1 MYAPLLVR
9 VYVIQLRFL
18 SVNVHFDTLCAIYGL
33 IDTEAADFAKNYVYM
48 NVLIN
53 INSLYSFSLS
63 LSLSLSLQAR
73 NLIQQGKSRGQVTLV
88 VATRGHVPSLS
99 GSGSVGMGVG
109 EWGGE
114 KGTGS
119 AGGPTLTMSAVDSRN
134 KIKEIPDGVVLR
146 KKKKSKNFHMNF
158 ARGD

>member
-1 MYAPLLVR
+1 
-9 VYVIQLRFL
+9 
-18 SVNVHFDTLCAIYGL
+18 
-33 IDTEAADFAKNYVYM
+33 M

-53 INSLYSFSLS
+53 INSLYSFS